1 MVLNNTGAI
10 KMNIL
15 VRAIIST
22 LIVLAVMTLTVGCAS
37 MSDRGDVTQT
47 SVKLPDG
54 SKMTFVRIQRIRLFT
69 PSTEEK
75 VTFIEKPAQ
84 AIVRVDNLEQNYQNG
99 MGPSLIS
106 GAIQA
111 GATVGGAY
119 LISEGLSDS
128 GDDTS
133 INNGNSNSSSSKS
146 TSSSRQGQ
154 GQLQGQSSSNYN
166 KNINKSNGGMRRGW

>member
-1 MVLNNTGAI
+1 M
-10 KMNIL
+10 KNIL
-15 VRAIIST
+15 LAAIVILVS
-22 LIVLAVMTLTVGCAS
+22 GCAS

-54 SKMTFVRIQRIRLFT
+54 SKITFVRIQRIRLFT

-75 VTFIEKPAQ
+75 ITFMEKAGVD
-84 AIVRVDNLEQNYQNG
+84 IVRVDNLEQNYQNG

-119 LISEGLSDS
+119 LIGQGLKKS
-128 GDDTS
+128 GDNNA
-133 INNGNSNSSSSKS
+133 INNGNANTLK
-146 TSSSRQGQ
+146 QGQ
-154 GQLQGQSSSNYN
+154 GQLQLQGQSMR
-166 KNINKSNGGMRRGW
+166 GHRRGW

>member
-1 MVLNNTGAI
+1 
-10 KMNIL
+10 MNIL
-15 VRAIIST
+15 VRTIIGT
-22 LIVLAVMTLTVGCAS
+22 LIVLSIMTLTIGCAS

-54 SKMTFVRIQRIRLFT
+54 SKMTFVRVQRVRLFT

-75 VTFIEKPAQ
+75 ITFIEKPGIP
-84 AIVRVDNLEQNYQNG
+84 IVRVDNLEQNYQNG

-119 LISEGLSDS
+119 LIGEGLSDS
-128 GDDTS
+128 GDN
-133 INNGNSNSSSSKS
+133 INNGASASGGAASSKS
-146 TSSSRQGQ
+146 RSSSRQ
-154 GQLQGQSSSNYN
+154 LQGQYQSQGQSMR
-166 KNINKSNGGMRRGW
+166 NGGNKRAWQ